1 MTGPDDVDEPPGL
14 QAERTELAWIRTAL
28 ASAALAALA
37 SHMSAGG
44 TTRALAV
51 GGSLAIGAIGVAA
64 GALRIQTLR
73 AHPEPGPPPALSFAL
88 LTGAVVLADAVALLM
103 LLADAT

>member
-1 MTGPDDVDEPPGL
+1 VTRREDLDEPPGL

-37 SHMSAGG
+37 SHMSADE

-51 GGSLAIGAIGVAA
+51 FASLAIAAIGAAA
-64 GALRIQTLR
+64 GALRIRTLR
-73 AHPEPGPPPALSFAL
+73 ADPEPGPPPAASFAL
-88 LTGAVVLADAVALLM
+88 LTGAVVLANGVALLM
-103 LLADAT
+103 LLT